1 MNPVESMVAPSSA
14 PGPAGRSDTSQSQ
27 LDNAGREEHRRDADA
42 TRKGGDALP
51 WAAIWVVLMCL
62 AAVANSGLV
71 YASGGKRG
79 FFVASLAMGVCVL
92 AALFDAFTLRIP
104 NNLTY
109 TAALLGLALNG
120 LSAVLGLLH
129 ADTAVTW
136 LGAAGIKESL
146 LGLLACGIL
155 GLLGNLAA
163 GIHGGDLKL
172 LAGLGAMLGLT
183 ATAQATL
190 LALAAALA
198 YAVINL
204 ALFGRLN
211 QALRIGA
218 QRALELFFL
227 RRFETPMP
235 DERVTATSH
244 IPMAIPLALGMG
256 AVLYLQARH
265 GGGMLW

>member
-1 MNPVESMVAPSSA
+1 MNQAEPFDAPVSA
-14 PGPAGRSDTSQSQ
+14 SAASGRSENPQPPT
-27 LDNAGREEHRRDADA
+27 EEIARDDEPGS
-42 TRKGGDALP
+42 RFGALP
-51 WAAIWVVLMCL
+51 WTATWVVLMCV
-62 AAVANSGLV
+62 AALGNSGLV
-71 YASGGKRG
+71 YVNEGKHG
-79 FFVASLAMGVCVL
+79 FFIASLAGVVCVL

-109 TAALLGLALNG
+109 TAAMLGLALNG
-120 LSAVLGLLH
+120 LSPVLGLLH

-136 LGAAGIKESL
+136 LGAAGIQESL
-146 LGLLACGIL
+146 LGLVVCGL
-155 GLLGNLAA
+155 VGLVGNLVA

-172 LAGLGAMLGLT
+172 LAALGAMLGLT
-183 ATAQATL
+183 VTAQATL
-190 LALAAALA
+190 LALLAALV

-204 ALFGRLN
+204 AVLGRLN
-211 QALRIGA
+211 LILRIGA

-227 RRFETPMP
+227 RRLETPMP
-235 DERVTATSH
+235 EERVTATSH